1 LKTRTK
7 KLFAIQPLS
16 FNNTYSKT
24 KSFLL
29 LFFKKEVLSYF
40 DYMEAAMTGRVEGKV
55 ALVTG
60 GANGIGLACAE
71 LMAQEGAHVVIAD
84 IDGDAAAMRAD
95 RLRAPGKAATP
106 LGLDVTDPNA
116 WLQAVAGIDREFG
129 RLDVLVNN
137 AGLATGGQS
146 IAEFSLESWRLQQA
160 VNVEGVFLGIK
171 HALPLMR
178 RGGGGSIVNMS
189 SIAGL
194 VGSAGMACYAATKGA
209 VRLFTKS
216 VALECASRRDGV
228 RVNSV
233 HPGLIDTSLWDA
245 IFASAG
251 TKLAGLE
258 QAALSAVPLGTVGT
272 PLDVA
277 WGVLYLASDEARYIT
292 GSELVIDGGLTAR

>member
-1 LKTRTK
+1 
-7 KLFAIQPLS
+7 
-16 FNNTYSKT
+16 
-24 KSFLL
+24 
-29 LFFKKEVLSYF
+29 
-40 DYMEAAMTGRVEGKV
+40 MGGRVQGKV

-71 LMAQEGAHVVIAD
+71 ILAQEGAHVLIAD
-84 IDGDAAAMRAD
+84 IDGDAATMRAD
-95 RLRAPGKAATP
+95 SLREAGKEAAS
-106 LGLDVTDPNA
+106 LRLDVTDPNS
-116 WLQAVAGIDREFG
+116 WSHAVARIDQEFG
-129 RLDVLVNN
+129 RLDILVNN
-137 AGLATGGQS
+137 AGIATGGQS
-146 IAEFSLESWRLQQA
+146 IAEFSLETWRLQHA

-194 VGSAGMACYAATKGA
+194 VGSAGMACYSATKGA

-216 VALECASRRDGV
+216 VALECATRRDGV

-233 HPGLIDTSLWDA
+233 HPGLIDTSLWDG
-245 IFASAG
+245 ILASAG

-258 QAALSAVPLGTVGT
+258 QAALAVVPLGTVGT
-272 PLDVA
+272 PADVA
-277 WGVLYLASDEARYIT
+277 WGVLFLASDEARYIT